1 MIGRL
6 FKLHTQKQHANS
18 LASYLP
24 NDRLF
29 SGKLNDESELRKLL
43 TGLAEELQRAERYTS
58 DFFEQRD
65 IEKTTDLI
73 EEWESAVGIP
83 DGCFTNDG
91 TIEER
96 RNHVLIKLAQS
107 IQTTKDF
114 ERIGELLGFQ
124 YLSVIPLLS
133 SDNPPIP
140 IELPKARFIVL
151 VTGVGVAPKN
161 PPYTVPFIPSK
172 GDSLIQCL
180 FERIKPANVRFIYRE
195 DNEAKPG
202 NYNDWAERV
211 EKCCLLGF

>member
-6 FKLHTQKQHANS
+6 FKLHSQKNHADS
-18 LASYLP
+18 LSHYLP

-29 SGKLNDESELRKLL
+29 SGKFKDDSELRKLL
-43 TGLAEELQRAERYTS
+43 FGLAAELQRAEYYNS
-58 DFFEQRD
+58 EFFEQRD
-65 IEKTTDLI
+65 IQTTTELI
-73 EEWESAVGIP
+73 KEWESAVGIP
-83 DGCFTNDG
+83 DGCFTTDG
-91 TIEER
+91 TLEER

-114 ERIGELLGFQ
+114 ERIGNLLGFQ

-133 SDNPPIP
+133 SGNPPIP
-140 IELPKARFIVL
+140 IKLPEARFIVL

-161 PPYTVPFIPSK
+161 PPYSVPFIPSR

-180 FERIKPANVRFIYRE
+180 FERLKPANVRFIYRE
-195 DNEAKPG
+195 DNTAKPEH
-202 NYNDWAERV
+202 YNDWAERV